1 MKQFFYFI
9 FILSVLVLLKTNQTL
24 AAKYANSWQ
33 EVQKNKHGEITV
45 YYRDTEPFIIINDQN
60 ELSGI
65 EYELIED
72 FAIFIKQHYGYD
84 LKVNWER
91 KDRFA
96 IVYDAIKSQKENGTF
111 GISIIS
117 NTKERQQEVKFSPTY
132 MHDIN
137 VLISSVNIK
146 TVNNIAEYNEV
157 FDGLSAITIVE
168 TTYEEQLNL
177 IRNKYE
183 TNFPIIYV
191 ENTDHVLQTI
201 SSNDNFFGY
210 LDLANY
216 LIALNN
222 QTKIKRHNVFSIKN
236 IGYGIIHPTNS
247 DWDEPI
253 RAYFNNPNFEIFMK
267 ATIEKYLGIESY
279 DLMES
284 ITNNNN
290 DGSLLLLTR
299 EKELQDIE
307 LSKTELILRE
317 QRAIRNLFII
327 AFIATAF
334 IIFILYRL
342 YREKDKSNKILNTQ
356 RIEIEKQRGKLE
368 VNNSELTKL
377 NDEKN
382 NLIGI
387 LSHDLRA
394 PANNIQGLTTMF
406 EMENKDLPETQ
417 MDILSKIKSEGLR
430 LNLMIEKILDIRKI
444 DRHEININFEKLDLG
459 FITNTVIE
467 SFNEKAKDKN
477 INFILKQV
485 NHHLYISADEIYLK
499 QVIENLM
506 SNALKFSNKGSSIR
520 INISKDNDK
529 AILEIRDEGPGISK
543 DDMKKMFGKF
553 QRLTARPTAGE
564 DSTGLG
570 LSIVKKYM
578 NEMNG
583 SVRCESKL
591 GKGTKFFIEF
601 NKY

>member
-1 MKQFFYFI
+1 MKQFFYLI
-9 FILSVLVLLKTNQTL
+9 FILSLLALLKPNQAL
-24 AAKYANSWQ
+24 AAKYGNSWQ

-65 EYELIED
+65 EYELLED
-72 FAIFIKQHYGYD
+72 FAIFIKQYYGYD

-96 IVYDAIKSQKENGTF
+96 LVYDAIKSQKQNGTF
-111 GISIIS
+111 GVSIIS
-117 NTKERQQEVKFSPTY
+117 NTEERQKEVKFSPSY
-132 MHDIN
+132 MHDIS
-137 VLISSVNIK
+137 VLVSSVNIK
-146 TVNNIAEYNEV
+146 TVNNISEYNEV
-157 FDGLSAITIVE
+157 FDGMSAITILE

-183 TNFPIIYV
+183 TNFPVIYV
-191 ENTDHVLQTI
+191 ENTDNVLKTI

-210 LDLANY
+210 LDLPNY

-222 QTKIKRHNVFSIKN
+222 QTKIKRHNVFSFNN
-236 IGYGIIHPTNS
+236 IGYGIIYSTNS

-253 RAYFNNPNFEIFMK
+253 RAYFNNPNFEVFIK
-267 ATIEKYLGIESY
+267 TTIEKYLGMELY

-290 DGSLLLLTR
+290 DESLILLTR

-334 IIFILYRL
+334 IIFILFRL
-342 YREKDKSNKILNTQ
+342 YREKDKSNKILNSQ
-356 RIEIEKQRGKLE
+356 RVEIEKQRGKLE

-377 NDEKN
+377 NNEKN

-394 PANNIQGLTTMF
+394 PANNIQGLTSMF
-406 EMENKDLPETQ
+406 QMENKELPETQ
-417 MDILSKIKSEGLR
+417 INLLGKIKSEAFR

-444 DRHEININFEKLDLG
+444 DRHEINIKFEKLDLG
-459 FITNTVIE
+459 SITNAVIE
-467 SFNEKAKDKN
+467 SFNEKAKAKN
-477 INFILKQV
+477 INLILNQV
-485 NHHLYISADEIYLK
+485 NSNLNISADEIYLK

-506 SNALKFSNKGSSIR
+506 SNALKFSNKESSIHITIR
-520 INISKDNDK
+520 EDNKK

-543 DDMKKMFGKF
+543 DDMKIMFGKF
-553 QRLTARPTAGE
+553 QRLTAKPTAGE
-564 DSTGLG
+564 NSTGLG

-583 SVRCESKL
+583 SVRCESEL
-591 GKGTKFFIEF
+591 DKGTKFFIEF
-601 NKY
+601 DKY

>member
-1 MKQFFYFI
+1 MKQFFYLI
-9 FILSVLVLLKTNQTL
+9 FILSLLALLKPNQAL
-24 AAKYANSWQ
+24 AAKYGNSWQ
-33 EVQKNKHGEITV
+33 EAQKNKHGEITF
-45 YYRDTEPFIIINDQN
+45 YYRDTELFIIINDQN

-65 EYELIED
+65 GYELIED
-72 FAIFIKQHYGYD
+72 FAIFIKQYYGYD

-96 IVYDAIKSQKENGTF
+96 LVYDAIKSQKQNGTF
-111 GISIIS
+111 GVSIIS
-117 NTKERQQEVKFSPTY
+117 NTEERQEEVKFSPSY
-132 MHDIN
+132 MHDIS
-137 VLISSVNIK
+137 VLVSSVNIK
-146 TVNNIAEYNEV
+146 TVNNISEYNEV
-157 FDGLSAITIVE
+157 FDGMSAITILE

-183 TNFPIIYV
+183 TNFPVIYV
-191 ENTDHVLQTI
+191 ENTDNVLKTI

-210 LDLANY
+210 LDLPNY

-222 QTKIKRHNVFSIKN
+222 QTKIKRHNVFSFNN
-236 IGYGIIHPTNS
+236 IGYGIIYSTNS

-253 RAYFNNPNFEIFMK
+253 RAYFNNPNFEVFIK
-267 ATIEKYLGIESY
+267 TTIEKYLGMELY

-290 DGSLLLLTR
+290 DESLILLTR

-334 IIFILYRL
+334 IIFILFRL

-356 RIEIEKQRGKLE
+356 RVEIEKQKGKLE

-377 NDEKN
+377 NNEKN

-394 PANNIQGLTTMF
+394 PANNIQGLTSMF
-406 EMENKDLPETQ
+406 QMENKELPETQ
-417 MDILSKIKSEGLR
+417 INLLGKIKSEAFR
-430 LNLMIEKILDIRKI
+430 LNLMIDKILDIRKI
-444 DRHEININFEKLDLG
+444 DRHEINIKFEKLDLG
-459 FITNTVIE
+459 STTNSVIE
-467 SFNEKAKDKN
+467 SFNEKAKAKN
-477 INFILKQV
+477 INLILNQV
-485 NHHLYISADEIYLK
+485 NSNLNISADEIYLK

-506 SNALKFSNKGSSIR
+506 SNALKFSNKESSIHITIR
-520 INISKDNDK
+520 DDNKK

-543 DDMKKMFGKF
+543 DDMKIMFGKF
-553 QRLTARPTAGE
+553 QRLTAKPTAGE
-564 DSTGLG
+564 NSTGLG

-583 SVRCESKL
+583 SVRCESEL
-591 GKGTKFFIEF
+591 DKGTKFFIEF
-601 NKY
+601 DKC

>member
-1 MKQFFYFI
+1 MKHLFYLI
-9 FILSVLVLLKTNQTL
+9 FILSSLVLIKSNRVL

-45 YYRDTEPFIIINDQN
+45 YYRNTEPFLIINDQN

-72 FAIFIKQHYGYD
+72 FAVFIKQYYGYD
-84 LKVNWER
+84 LAVNWVR
-91 KDRFA
+91 KDQFA
-96 IVYDAIKSQKENGTF
+96 IVYDAIKTQKKNGTF

-146 TVNNIAEYNEV
+146 TVNNISEYNEV
-157 FDGLSAITIVE
+157 FDGLSAITILE
-168 TTYEEQLNL
+168 TTYEKQLNL

-183 TNFPIIYV
+183 NNFPIIYV
-191 ENTDHVLQTI
+191 ENTDNVLQTI

-210 LDLANY
+210 LDLPNY
-216 LIALNN
+216 LIALNK
-222 QTKIKRHNVFSIKN
+222 QIKIKRHNVFSFKN
-236 IGYGIIHPTNS
+236 IGYGIIYPTNS

-253 RAYFNNPNFEIFMK
+253 RAYFNNPNFEPFMK
-267 ATIEKYLGIESY
+267 ATIEKYLGIELY

-284 ITNNNN
+284 ITNNN
-290 DGSLLLLTR
+290 DDESLILLTR

-317 QRAIRNLFII
+317 QRAIRNLFLI
-327 AFIATAF
+327 AFIATAL
-334 IIFILYRL
+334 IVLIFYRR
-342 YREKDKSNKILNTQ
+342 YKEKVRSNEVLNTQ
-356 RIEIEKQRGKLE
+356 RAEIEKQRVKLE
-368 VNNSELTKL
+368 ISNSELTKL
-377 NDEKN
+377 NNEKN

-394 PANNIQGLTTMF
+394 PANNIQGLTWMF
-406 EMENKDLPETQ
+406 QSESKGLPEAQ
-417 MDILSKIKSEGLR
+417 IDILGKIKSEALR

-444 DRHEININFEKLDLG
+444 ERHQININFEKLDLG
-459 FITNTVIE
+459 SITSAVIE
-467 SFNEKAKDKN
+467 SFNEKAKVKN
-477 INFILKQV
+477 INLVLSQINSPLI
-485 NHHLYISADEIYLK
+485 ISADEIYLK

-506 SNALKFSNKGSSIR
+506 SNALKFSNKKSSIH
-520 INISKDNDK
+520 INISEDKNK

-564 DSTGLG
+564 NSTGLG

-578 NEMNG
+578 NEMKG
-583 SVRCESKL
+583 SVRCESEL

-601 NKY
+601 DKN

>member
-1 MKQFFYFI
+1 MKHLFYLI
-9 FILSVLVLLKTNQTL
+9 FILSSLVLIKSNRVL

-45 YYRDTEPFIIINDQN
+45 YYRNTEPFLIINDQN

-72 FAIFIKQHYGYD
+72 FAVFIKQYYGYD
-84 LKVNWER
+84 LAVNWVR
-91 KDRFA
+91 KDQFA
-96 IVYDAIKSQKENGTF
+96 IVYDAIKTQKKNGTF

-146 TVNNIAEYNEV
+146 TVNNISEYNEV
-157 FDGLSAITIVE
+157 FDGLSAITILE
-168 TTYEEQLNL
+168 TTYEKQLNL

-183 TNFPIIYV
+183 NNFPIIYV
-191 ENTDHVLQTI
+191 ENTDNVLQTI

-210 LDLANY
+210 LDLPNY
-216 LIALNN
+216 LIALNK
-222 QTKIKRHNVFSIKN
+222 QIKIKRHNVFSFKN
-236 IGYGIIHPTNS
+236 IGYGIIYPTNS

-253 RAYFNNPNFEIFMK
+253 RAYFNSPNFEPFMK
-267 ATIEKYLGIESY
+267 ATIEKYLGIELY

-284 ITNNNN
+284 ITNNN
-290 DGSLLLLTR
+290 DDESLILLTR

-317 QRAIRNLFII
+317 QRAIRNLFLI
-327 AFIATAF
+327 AFIATAL
-334 IIFILYRL
+334 IVLIFYRR
-342 YREKDKSNKILNTQ
+342 YKEKVRSNEVLNTQ
-356 RIEIEKQRGKLE
+356 RAEIEKQRVKLE
-368 VNNSELTKL
+368 ISNSELTKL
-377 NDEKN
+377 NNEKN

-394 PANNIQGLTTMF
+394 PANNIQGLTWMF
-406 EMENKDLPETQ
+406 QSESKGLPEAQ
-417 MDILSKIKSEGLR
+417 IDILGKIKSEALR

-444 DRHEININFEKLDLG
+444 ERHQININFEKLDLG
-459 FITNTVIE
+459 SITSAVIE
-467 SFNEKAKDKN
+467 SFNEKAKVKN
-477 INFILKQV
+477 INLVLSQINSPLI
-485 NHHLYISADEIYLK
+485 ISADEIYLK

-506 SNALKFSNKGSSIR
+506 SNALKFSNKKSSIH
-520 INISKDNDK
+520 INISEDKNK

-564 DSTGLG
+564 NSTGLG

-578 NEMNG
+578 NEMKG
-583 SVRCESKL
+583 SVRCESEL

-601 NKY
+601 DKN